1 MDIYSY
7 LIATFPALTS
17 IVGIVIAVVK
27 HIKSNKDTYKS
38 ITDSFN
44 DLKEEVLE
52 MKQYEELKAK
62 LIQAHRDNVALRQ
75 QINQLLTKMDK
86 VERNEENKE
95 V

>member
-1 MDIYSY
+1 MDIYAY

-27 HIKSNKDTYKS
+27 HIKSNKDTYKA

-44 DLKEEVLE
+44 DLKAEVLE

-86 VERNEENKE
+86 VKRNDENKE